1 MAAAMMWR
9 ILLWTA
15 VAASGVLGL
24 PRSDT
29 ADEGDRR
36 LPPLALPVELRFVL
50 AADPAIAPPVVLAGG
65 SVVDVRGKGGCT
77 LFAPLRKGDCPLC
90 HAGKGDSPHFHT
102 AGNGCSPLFLATAAW
117 AFAYDGTALRH
128 GRLAIDNA
136 GEARLRV
143 LLPDVRQR
151 VVCEIV
157 LATDSALAW
166 QTLVVYPAL
175 PLRDAAQTL
184 RNRRIGVYDPSG
196 RVSRALA
203 AEGLECE
210 DLGPTITR
218 DFFNGD
224 LAILV
229 GTGDSAAFSDL
240 CRHFSTR
247 LSGGMDVL
255 VLNPPARWSAWNLRR
270 VDPKSPA
277 RGPVAAAPSLGS
289 IVTAEDLGTG
299 PWRTLVES
307 GAGATRL
314 VWPAAIGA
322 IPPDAGG
329 KTGTGRSLVVAQEVG
344 RGRVLVS
351 TMPHTERPDTD
362 ILGRGMLAQM
372 ILWVTT
378 PPAGISP
385 PHRQST
391 SEW

>member
-1 MAAAMMWR
+1 
-9 ILLWTA
+9 
-15 VAASGVLGL
+15 
-24 PRSDT
+24 
-29 ADEGDRR
+29 
-36 LPPLALPVELRFVL
+36 VEVRVVL
-50 AADPAIAPPVVLAGG
+50 AADPVIAAPVVLAGG
-65 SVVDVRGKGGCT
+65 TVLDMRISG
-77 LFAPLRKGDCPLC
+77 A
-90 HAGKGDSPHFHT
+90 AG
-102 AGNGCSPLFLATAAW
+102 ATTAW
-117 AFAYDGTALRH
+117 AFAHDGTALRH
-128 GRLAIDNA
+128 GRLAMDNA

-157 LATDSALAW
+157 LATDGAMAW

-175 PLRDAAQTL
+175 PLKDAAQTL
-184 RNRRIGVYDPSG
+184 RERRIGVFDPSG
-196 RVSRALA
+196 RVSRALT

-210 DLGPTITR
+210 DLGPSIAR
-218 DFFNGD
+218 DFFDGD

-229 GTGDSAAFSDL
+229 GTGDDAVFSEL

-247 LSGGMDVL
+247 LCGGMDVL

-277 RGPVAAAPSLGS
+277 RGPAVAASSLGS

-299 PWRTLVES
+299 PWRALVES

-314 VWPAAIGA
+314 VWPAVAVGA
-322 IPPDAGG
+322 APSDAAGL
-329 KTGTGRSLVVAQEVG
+329 SLVVAQEVG

-351 TMPHTERPDTD
+351 AMPQTERPDTD
-362 ILGRGMLAQM
+362 VLGRSMLAQM
-372 ILWVTT
+372 ILWIATS
-378 PPAGISP
+378 PANTSP